1 MMSMAIREKF
11 GFRAALPWPAFRPWS
26 RLPKNWAHWLFG
38 VMAGFFS
45 ITVIIAFALILRE
58 HQAIS
63 RGPAENLS
71 FAATQLQVEFA
82 RFQERITT
90 VGHAPSAD
98 NAEQLRLQ
106 YDILYSRLKLM
117 AEGNDSR
124 PLLED
129 AGFVAQLL
137 RTRAA
142 VQYLEP
148 AIGRL
153 ASGDQAALVDL
164 TGGMPAVEQAVSRLA
179 SAVAQLV
186 AQRTQIS
193 RERLGKLYALL
204 AALLAGLFASTAAF
218 AAMLVHQFRVTERSR
233 QALGELSERLME
245 AKTGAEDANRAK
257 TEFLA
262 TMSHELR
269 TPLNAIIG
277 FADLMRSEIRGP
289 IGHPRYREYAED
301 IHESGQ
307 HLLSLI
313 NDILDLSRIEAQRFE
328 LHEDAVPLSVV
339 ADACLHLMAPQ
350 AERKKLKVVAKDLDG
365 LGEIRAD
372 ERLVRQMILN
382 IMSNA
387 IKFTPDR
394 GTIEFEGRITTD
406 GGISLAVHDTG
417 IGMTDDEIEMA
428 LKPFVQVDSSI
439 ARRYGGSGLGLS
451 ITKRFIELHGGR
463 LEIESLKGEGTR
475 VTLFFPADRRL
486 GATRIAV

>member
-1 MMSMAIREKF
+1 MSMALRPKV
-11 GFRAALPWPAFRPWS
+11 AFRGFPDS
-26 RLPKNWAHWLFG
+26 LLFRPFARLPVRWAHWVFG
-38 VMAGFFS
+38 IMAVFFS
-45 ITVIIAFALILRE
+45 ITVVIAFALILRE

-63 RGPAENLS
+63 RGPQENIT
-71 FAATQLQVEFA
+71 FVATQLQVEFA
-82 RFQERITT
+82 RFQERSSLVI
-90 VGHAPSAD
+90 HSPSPG
-98 NAEQLRLQ
+98 NVEQLRLQ
-106 YDILYSRLKLM
+106 YDIFYSRLKLL

-129 AGFVAQLL
+129 SSFVAQML

-148 AIGRL
+148 VIGRL
-153 ASGDQAALVDL
+153 SGGNLDARADLAA
-164 TGGMPAVEQAVSRLA
+164 GIPAVEQSVSRLA
-179 SAVAQLV
+179 SSVTQIV
-186 AQRTQIS
+186 AQRTQSS
-193 RERLGKLYALL
+193 RERLGNLYSIL
-204 AALLAGLFASTAAF
+204 AALLAGLFGSTLVF
-218 AAMLVHQFRVTERSR
+218 AAMLVQQFRATEAGRK
-233 QALGELSERLME
+233 ALGELSERLME

-328 LHEDAVPLSVV
+328 LHEDGVTIAAV
-339 ADACLHLMAPQ
+339 AEACVHLMSSQ
-350 AERKKLKVVAKDLDG
+350 AERKKLRIDASDLSA

-372 ERLVRQMILN
+372 DRLMRQMILN
-382 IMSNA
+382 LLSNA

-394 GTIEFEGRITTD
+394 GTVELAGTTGPEGDIALTVT
-406 GGISLAVHDTG
+406 DTG
-417 IGMTDDEIEMA
+417 IGMSEEEIEMA

-451 ITKRFIELHGGR
+451 ITKRFVELHGGR
-463 LEIESLKGEGTR
+463 LEIDSRKGEGTR
-475 VTLFFPADRRL
+475 VTLHFPADRRL
-486 GATRIAV
+486 GRARPAA

>member
-1 MMSMAIREKF
+1 
-11 GFRAALPWPAFRPWS
+11 
-26 RLPKNWAHWLFG
+26 
-38 VMAGFFS
+38 
-45 ITVIIAFALILRE
+45 
-58 HQAIS
+58 
-63 RGPAENLS
+63 
-71 FAATQLQVEFA
+71 
-82 RFQERITT
+82 
-90 VGHAPSAD
+90 
-98 NAEQLRLQ
+98 
-106 YDILYSRLKLM
+106 
-117 AEGNDSR
+117 
-124 PLLED
+124 
-129 AGFVAQLL
+129 
-137 RTRAA
+137 
-142 VQYLEP
+142 
-148 AIGRL
+148 
-153 ASGDQAALVDL
+153 
-164 TGGMPAVEQAVSRLA
+164 
-179 SAVAQLV
+179 
-186 AQRTQIS
+186 
-193 RERLGKLYALL
+193 
-204 AALLAGLFASTAAF
+204 
-218 AAMLVHQFRVTERSR
+218 VTERAR
-233 QALGELSERLME
+233 LALGELSERLME

-328 LHEDAVPLSVV
+328 LHEDAVPLPVV

-350 AERKKLKVVAKDLDG
+350 AERKKLKLVAKGLEG

-394 GTIEFEGRITTD
+394 GTIEFEGGTTPD
-406 GGISLAVHDTG
+406 GGIFLAMRDTG
-417 IGMTDDEIEMA
+417 IGMSEDEIEMA

-475 VTLFFPADRRL
+475 VTLYFPAARRL
-486 GATRIAV
+486 GSGRSAA